1 MNENIKNESLKRMIF
16 KVMSNNYDFKSIIF
30 ISIVF
35 IVVINQ
41 VLSAPINEKIVLMLF
56 DTMDITNDQRN
67 VMASVMNGT
76 KYMQII
82 FSILFSFISIIMSII
97 ILYFSLLLFKFE
109 IKFYKLLVIVA
120 FSYIYIVIGDSFN
133 ISLVYYKGLELIF
146 NPYDDTMLIG
156 LNSLFTINKLGVFF
170 YLILS
175 YINIFQLLYIVSLS
189 VNISNYLK
197 IGIFKSFTIISI
209 SWLVTIIINSFLGL
223 LGGQ

>member
-109 IKFYKLLVIVA
+109 KADVIIKLL
-120 FSYIYIVIGDSFN
+120 D
-133 ISLVYYKGLELIF
+133 
-146 NPYDDTMLIG
+146 
-156 LNSLFTINKLGVFF
+156 LNWKRSERAIN
-170 YLILS
+170 
-175 YINIFQLLYIVSLS
+175 
-189 VNISNYLK
+189 
-197 IGIFKSFTIISI
+197 
-209 SWLVTIIINSFLGL
+209 
-223 LGGQ
+223 